1 MKSTQTQNI
10 FTDIITFLLVCY
22 NWYIAI
28 SRSPRIF
35 LKKCIIII
43 ELTKNIWLYTKDN
56 WKRNVLPIL
65 LITSLHLYICKA
77 EVSSAFTF
85 QAVNIFHG
93 EVTWDLHFF
102 CWRILFHTRSKIT
115 KIQMWDTSTIIKVK
129 VKPTDINT
137 QIKTEKM
144 ILRVTYICLILII
157 EAVSCMFNI
166 LNKIILL
173 EMQHKVMGILKW
185 IPSQQQQHSSGH
197 VSWSFS
203 TGQRDL

>member
-43 ELTKNIWLYTKDN
+43 ELTKNTWLYTKDN

-65 LITSLHLYICKA
+65 LITSPHLYICKA

-115 KIQMWDTSTIIKVK
+115 KIQMWNTSTIIKMK

-144 ILRVTYICLILII
+144 ILRVTYICLMLII
-157 EAVSCMFNI
+157 KALSCMFNI

-185 IPSQQQQHSSGH
+185 IPSQQQHSSGH

>member
-10 FTDIITFLLVCY
+10 FTYIITFLLVCY

-35 LKKCIIII
+35 KKKCIIII
-43 ELTKNIWLYTKDN
+43 ELTKNTWLYTKDN

-85 QAVNIFHG
+85 QAVNIFRD
-93 EVTWDLHFF
+93 EVTWDSHFF

-144 ILRVTYICLILII
+144 ILRVTYICLMLII
-157 EAVSCMFNI
+157 KVVSCLFNI
-166 LNKIILL
+166 LNKLFF
-173 EMQHKVMGILKW
+173 LKCNTRLW
-185 IPSQQQQHSSGH
+185 GY
-197 VSWSFS
+197 
-203 TGQRDL
+203 